1 LHYTEKA
8 MRRCKLGIPVATAAK
23 RHKVPRTTLLYKKT
37 GKYPVE
43 RKIGAP
49 TVLKKEEEAA
59 LVTWLKG
66 DRGFPVTKEQLMES
80 VRQIIKNTEKP

>member
-43 RKIGAP
+43 RKLNYCLFVFILYILIFVNMALIHQRQLKL
-49 TVLKKEEEAA
+49 TV
-59 LVTWLKG
+59 
-66 DRGFPVTKEQLMES
+66 D
-80 VRQIIKNTEKP
+80 